1 LANVK
6 AVKLRSVN
14 RQGIN
19 LYLNQEGKA
28 MYSNPSKK
36 KMARQ
41 ENKSIKKAEK
51 KETKAYNKIAK
62 STGLEFEQKAK
73 RRHYNLLK
81 NK

>member
-1 LANVK
+1 
-6 AVKLRSVN
+6 
-14 RQGIN
+14 
-19 LYLNQEGKA
+19 

-62 STGLEFEQKAK
+62 STGLEFEQRVKK
-73 RRHYNLLK
+73 KDMKPLK
-81 NK
+81 KK